1 MALEKLKKKGEFP
14 INGIGIFEKLSTE
27 IDETG
32 IEVAGEALYVKKED
46 YYSLVQ
52 NIDGLVGF
60 RINENFE
67 PIFIDGAV
75 EDVTGYSKKE
85 LLNGKVKWKELILPE
100 DLPLVFEN
108 MKKVFSEPDSFT
120 EMEYRIR
127 RKNEEVRWV
136 RQIIQMLPAGSGM
149 PGLAQGFIREITKR
163 KALEIALKKIE
174 EARMKEIHHRIKN
187 NLQVISALLSLEA
200 EKFNDERILESF
212 RESQNRIT
220 SMALIHEELYKKD
233 AIDKLDFAGYLHKLT
248 AELFS
253 SYRLGNDKIKLR
265 LDLEQAYLGMN
276 TAIPLGIIVNELI
289 SNALKYA
296 FPDEKEGEI
305 RISFHRVE
313 NHGKEHK
320 IPGNLGT
327 ERDCGDEKGSS
338 FLLLI
343 GDDGQG
349 LPERIDFKNTDSF
362 GLQLVNT
369 LVDQIEGCIE
379 IKRGNGTKFEIRFE
393 EIWE

>member
-1 MALEKLKKKGEFP
+1 MR
-14 INGIGIFEKLSTE
+14 
-27 IDETG
+27 
-32 IEVAGEALYVKKED
+32 KED

-60 RINENFE
+60 RINENFA
-67 PIFIDGAV
+67 PTFIDGAV
-75 EDVTGYSKKE
+75 EDITGYGKKE
-85 LLNGKVKWKELILPE
+85 FLNGKVKWKELILPE

-108 MKKVFSEPDSFT
+108 IQKMLSEPDSFT

-127 RKNEEVRWV
+127 RKNKEVRWV
-136 RQIIQMLPAGSGM
+136 RQIIQILPADSGM
-149 PGLAQGFIREITKR
+149 QKLAQGFIRDITKR

-200 EKFNDERILESF
+200 EKFNDEKILEAF

-253 SYRLGNDKIKLR
+253 SYSLGNDRIKLT
-265 LDLEQAYLGMN
+265 LDLEQAHLGMN

-289 SNALKYA
+289 SNALKHA
-296 FPDEKEGEI
+296 FPDEKEGEVHI
-305 RISFHRVE
+305 NFHRVE
-313 NHGKEHK
+313 NYEKNHK
-320 IPGNLGT
+320 IPGNPGT
-327 ERDCGDEKGSS
+327 KKDCRNKKGSS
-338 FLLLI
+338 FLLII

-349 LPERIDFKNTDSF
+349 LPERINFENTDSF
-362 GLQLVNT
+362 GLQLVST
-369 LVDQIEGCIE
+369 LVDQIGGRIE
-379 IKRGNGTKFEIRFE
+379 IKRGNGTEFEIQFK
-393 EIWE
+393 EI